1 LFNNAAA
8 QIEGAYISYQQN
20 YPAAL
25 KNIGGLWYVTATVAS
40 PFFSHQKKMWL
51 LAFSTFVS
59 YIIILSVWYFFAAV
73 ISMSSYVVVAKIKKQ
88 PLAGSSATPS

>member
-59 YIIILSVWYFFAAV
+59 YIILKFYLCI
-73 ISMSSYVVVAKIKKQ
+73 ISFLYGIFLR
-88 PLAGSSATPS
+88 PLLACPATLLWQKLKNSH